1 MSRTW
6 IYLIY
11 VLLLLVHF
19 LLILNVNNIPLEQT
33 DFSLKENPKDYFPPM
48 LYPLA
53 GFDGAHYILIAKSG
67 YGQFQQAFFPLYPLL
82 INALS
87 KIFSFNVLLSGIIIS
102 WGALIIG
109 LIFFE
114 KVSKIIIGDN
124 YKSIWAILFILSFPS
139 SFFYVAVY
147 PESLFLFLS
156 CACLYFM
163 FKKNYLAASVFA
175 VLTSLTKIQGILLII
190 PFILSVLELNSFS
203 IASILSQIKANYKK
217 LIFALSPLYGLLI
230 YSFYL
235 SKNYG
240 DPLAFYHAQEAF
252 GAERTS
258 QGIILLPQVLF
269 RYGKILTTAS
279 VNFQYWIAFL
289 ELSIFSIVLA
299 VLVYDLFK
307 IIKNRTKNFNYLSI
321 NLYSIAVLILPTL
334 TGTLSSIPRYAL
346 VSYGFFFALS
356 KIKNLWIKLSI
367 VFLFSILH
375 AALFVY
381 FLKGYF
387 VS

>member
-1 MSRTW
+1 MKKVSF
-6 IYLIY
+6 Y
-11 VLLLLVHF
+11 VAVFIVLH
-19 LLILNVNNIPLEQT
+19 LLIVININSIPIEQLNFP
-33 DFSLKENPKDYFPPM
+33 LKENPKDYYPFIF
-48 LYPLA
+48 YPLA
-53 GFDGAHYILIAKSG
+53 GFDGAHYILISKSG
-67 YGQFQQAFFPLYPLL
+67 YGQFQQAFFPFYALL
-82 INALS
+82 INTLS
-87 KIFSFNVLLSGIIIS
+87 KLTSVSVLLSGLAIS
-102 WGALIIG
+102 WTTLVLGI
-109 LIFFE
+109 IFF
-114 KVSKIIIGDN
+114 KKIL
-124 YKSIWAILFILSFPS
+124 KSTWPVIFLLSFPS

-163 FKKNYLAASVFA
+163 LKKNYLAASVFA

-240 DPLAFYHAQEAF
+240 DPLAFYHVQEAF

-307 IIKNRTKNFNYLSI
+307 IIKNRTKSLDYLSI
-321 NLYSIAVLILPTL
+321 NLYSIAVLLLPTF

-346 VSYGFFFALS
+346 LSFGFFTALAG
-356 KIKNLWIKLSI
+356 IKNIVIKITIALIFSI
-367 VFLFSILH
+367 VHIIIFI
-375 AALFVY
+375 Y